1 MKNLI
6 TILLLIPT
14 FLFSQNQ
21 VAFYGP
27 TIGRQVI
34 ASAGGVL
41 NSNNIQISYTIG
53 ESFISYYHNGNTILT
68 EGFQQGEITKYYN
81 SVAKDGTQVSII
93 AYPNPTTGTIRLA
106 FENNELLDYRVGV
119 FNLNGKLLM
128 MDRCVGESIDIDM
141 REYPS
146 GQYKVFFY
154 RESNQGIDQKIISI
168 QKMD

>member
-1 MKNLI
+1 MKK
-6 TILLLIPT
+6 LLLLLFLPT
-14 FLFSQNQ
+14 VLMAQNQ
-21 VAFYGP
+21 VTIYGP

-34 ASAGGVL
+34 ASAGGVM

-53 ESFISYYHNGNTILT
+53 ESFVSYYHSGNTIIT
-68 EGFQQGEITKYYN
+68 EGFQQGEAVNYTSFN
-81 SVAKDGTQVSII
+81 DHVGTEVTVI

-106 FENNELLDYRVGV
+106 FENDDLLDYRVGV
-119 FNLNGKLLM
+119 FNMEGKLLFL
-128 MDRCVGESIDIDM
+128 DRCIGESIDIDM

-154 RESNQGIDQKIISI
+154 TEDQKGYDQRVISI